1 MSRALETAGFAVKS
15 FSSVVEF
22 VNSSVLARIDCL
34 ILDISLPGIDGL
46 KLQECIRSTNYELP
60 IVFCSGAKDDAARAR
75 AIAGGAA
82 SFLQKPVHHQQLID
96 VVRAACGSAHKSG
109 RHRADSRS

>member
-22 VNSSVLARIDCL
+22 VNSSVLTRIDCL

-60 IVFCSGAKDDAARAR
+60 IVFCSGAKDDTARAR
-75 AIAGGAA
+75 AMSGGAVC
-82 SFLQKPVHHQQLID
+82 FLEKPVSPQQLVD
-96 VVRAACGSAHKSG
+96 VVRAACGSGAEPG
-109 RHRADSRS
+109 VNRADSRS